1 MGGAAFALDVG
12 AVFALA
18 LGDDFALAF
27 APAQTA
33 GLLSLS
39 RCTQDGSSVNP
50 GGGRQSGNPGGG
62 RHARAD

>member
-33 GLLSLS
+33 GLRSLS
-39 RCTQDGSSVNP
+39 RCTQDGSS
-50 GGGRQSGNPGGG
+50 
-62 RHARAD
+62 ARAD